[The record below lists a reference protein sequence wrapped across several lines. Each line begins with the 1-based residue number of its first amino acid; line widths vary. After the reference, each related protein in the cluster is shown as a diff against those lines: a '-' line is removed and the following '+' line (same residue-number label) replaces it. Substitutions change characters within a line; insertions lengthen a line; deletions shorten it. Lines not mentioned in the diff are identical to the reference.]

1 MNFEIK
7 KHDNFVII
15 EANVEKLDSLV
26 APELKA
32 SLVALGQENHK
43 NLIVNLANSKYCDSS
58 GLSALLVGNRLTK
71 SVNGT
76 FIICDLQPSVKKM
89 IEISQLHTVLNIT
102 KDEPSAVEY
111 ILDLD

>member
-32 SLVALGQENHK
+32 SLVALGQENFKHV
-43 NLIVNLANSKYCDSS
+43 IVNLENTKYCDSS

-71 SVNGT
+71 AVEGA
-76 FIICDLQPSVKKM
+76 FIICNLQPSVNKM

-102 KDEPSAVEY
+102 EDEPSAVEY